1 MRKNQRSKETKKCLL
16 KKEVNVDKQELTSP
30 GCRETSKERQINWIV
45 CRIYS
50 VCMKIVCFVFK
61 IFLFYMKLFT

>member
-45 CRIYS
+45 CKIYT
-50 VCMKIVCFVFK
+50 VYVHEDCMLCI
-61 IFLFYMKLFT
+61 